1 MHGVLTRW
9 LGATCVLVFSL
20 LAAGVAQAQ
29 TTWIMA
35 NGYPESSFFTQN
47 IRQFIAEVETESGGR
62 LKIDLRSNDTLIKH
76 DAIKR
81 AVQTGQIQI
90 GEIRLG
96 VYGNEEPMYIL
107 DGLPNISADYDE
119 AWLLMQAQKPY
130 LEKLLGK
137 NNMRPIIYVSWPG
150 QGFYTK
156 TPINSVEDFKG
167 KKLRIYSLPTQQMG
181 EMLGFQATI
190 LPFAEVPQAFATGL
204 IDSLF
209 TSAQTGIDT
218 QAWDYVKYFTYTGT
232 LHNKNVVIV
241 NERALRQ
248 LPADVRQIVLAAG
261 ERATARGYAMSKAAS
276 AATIQTLRDAGMVVS
291 EEAPASVQA
300 ALAQVG
306 ETMMA
311 DWRKTATP
319 EQQQVLDTY
328 LAQKNAQR

>member
-1 MHGVLTRW
+1 MQAFLKWLAGAVLA
-9 LGATCVLVFSL
+9 LPV
-20 LAAGVAQAQ
+20 LAAAQ

-47 IRQFIAEVETESGGR
+47 IRQFIAEVEQASGGR

-96 VYGNEEPMYIL
+96 VYGNEDPMYVL

-119 AWLLMQAQKPY
+119 AWLLAQAQKPY

-137 NNMRPIIYVSWPG
+137 NNMRPITYVSWPG

-156 TPINSVEDFKG
+156 TPVASVADFKG

-181 EMLGFQATI
+181 QMLGFQATI

-232 LHNKNVVIV
+232 LHNKNIIIV

-248 LPADVRQIVLAAG
+248 LPADVRQAVLDAG
-261 ERATARGYAMSKAAS
+261 ERASRRGYEMSKAAS
-276 AATIQTLRDAGMVVS
+276 AATLQTLRENGMTVV
-291 EEAPASVQA
+291 EAAPASVRE
-300 ALAQVG
+300 ALAKVG
-306 ETMMA
+306 ETMIT

-319 EQQQVLDTY
+319 EQQKVLDDY
-328 LAQKNAQR
+328 LAMKQQAGR